1 MFSFLSSFN
10 QARAQS
16 KLLKAQAGIMRSN
29 AQGVRN
35 RANAQAAAIE
45 HAARQNQLIEA
56 ENLAAARTNQRAAT
70 GTARA
75 ARSGSGFSSEDSG
88 SQSAEN
94 IQEALDKH
102 IANMALSAS
111 ISMSNSWHQAID
123 TRRQGEVEAYAMD
136 VQADQ
141 YQAQAKSIRKAANIS
156 LVTGILGSAAG
167 AYMGYTK
174 AGEYNQAINDAWVK
188 SDVQLAEAYDAG
200 LITESQYNT
209 GLERNIEM
217 FETLQVNPFESAFT
231 QASNMGGMAYHSM
244 SSFSPYI
251 ASFSADANARKN
263 NWGGM
268 LSVIS
273 GNVPYK
279 VPSAGTIFSNYI

>member
-16 KLLKAQAGIMRSN
+16 KLLKAQANIMRSN

-45 HAARQNQLIEA
+45 IAAQQNQLLEA

-70 GTARA
+70 GAARA
-75 ARSGSGFSSEDSG
+75 SSSGSGFTSEDSG
-88 SQSAEN
+88 SQAEEN
-94 IQEALDKH
+94 TQEALDKH

-123 TRRQGEVEAYAMD
+123 TRRQGNLEAYAMD

-141 YQAQAKSIRKAANIS
+141 YQAQAKNIRKAANIS
-156 LVTGILGSAAG
+156 LITGILGSAAG

-174 AGEYNQAINDAWVK
+174 AGEYNQAIDDAWVK

-217 FETLQVNPFESAFT
+217 FENAHINPFTHAFM
-231 QASNMGGMAYHSM
+231 QSSNVGSM
-244 SSFSPYI
+244 SYNLTSSFSPYI
-251 ASFSADANARKN
+251 SSFSADANARKN

-268 LSVIS
+268 LSVLS

>member
-35 RANAQAAAIE
+35 RANAQATAIE

-111 ISMSNSWHQAID
+111 ISMSNSWNQAID

-174 AGEYNQAINDAWVK
+174 AEDFNADLMK
-188 SDVQLAEAYDAG
+188 SDAALANAWDRGE
-200 LITESQYNT
+200 ITYQQMQQGFQTNAA
-209 GLERNIEM
+209 
-217 FETLQVNPFESAFT
+217 LQQNPFESAFL
-231 QASNMGGMAYHSM
+231 QSSNMGGMAYHSI

>member
-16 KLLKAQAGIMRSN
+16 KLLKAQANIMRSN

-45 HAARQNQLIEA
+45 HAARQNQLLEA

-70 GTARA
+70 GSARA

-174 AGEYNQAINDAWVK
+174 AQDFQDEYVK
-188 SDVQLAEAYDAG
+188 ADVALAEAHDAG
-200 LITESQYNT
+200 RITEAQYEA
-209 GLERNIEM
+209 GLERNAQIY
-217 FETLQVNPFESAFT
+217 ETLQVNPFESAFL